1 MWLVWS
7 YNIFKFQ
14 KKVKSFL
21 TFNLKINNRKAKEE
35 QTVYKNVQEMFRWYT
50 LNANEIDWNR
60 KRGMKSRLVGI
71 WLNKIWSRRQ
81 RIHNLP
87 DIGVPG
93 SWGYIDIRYNKLLH
107 FILNS
112 LMCYPCPSGTLD
124 RFLPAQD
131 SKATVNMGLTNS
143 ILSYIDGCSLAI
155 IKWTVLN
162 FHRKEGWI
170 GTSTS

>member
-1 MWLVWS
+1 M
-7 YNIFKFQ
+7 IK
-14 KKVKSFL
+14 
-21 TFNLKINNRKAKEE
+21 
-35 QTVYKNVQEMFRWYT
+35 WYT

-60 KRGMKSRLVGI
+60 KRGMKSKLVGI

-93 SWGYIDIRYNKLLH
+93 SWGYIDIRFNKLLH

-112 LMCYPCPSGTLD
+112 LMCYPYPSGTLIG
-124 RFLPAQD
+124 FYLPRRN
-131 SKATVNMGLTNS
+131 TVNTGYTNS
-143 ILSYIDGCSLAI
+143 ILSSLVDGCFLGI

-162 FHRKEGWI
+162 SHRKGGWI
-170 GTSTS
+170 GTSTL